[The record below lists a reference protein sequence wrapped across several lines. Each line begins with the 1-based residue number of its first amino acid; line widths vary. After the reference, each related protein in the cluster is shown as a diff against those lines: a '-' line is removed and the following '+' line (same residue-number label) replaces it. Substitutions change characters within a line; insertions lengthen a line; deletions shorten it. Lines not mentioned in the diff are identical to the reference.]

1 MAENEDLLD
10 NSDLVV
16 LDSSDPLNLIIN
28 NAAMGDGD
36 STEAPPDWS
45 QLGALWPEESVNNP
59 PGNSKQFNE
68 YIDFT
73 LASSMLNVDMDMDM
87 SLQGIEPSALHLGVS
102 DRLDYPSFDDAFQF
116 SSSASPADI
125 LAAQFPFTFNGGD
138 VLMDSSGLE
147 TPNTKPRRLSVTS
160 SSSSSGPSYSPSLDS
175 ASSPGYLSSSGSY
188 TNDSMHSSSAVSLA
202 SLETSFDPSLPTQ
215 PSITASG
222 VSQSSQS
229 SPVTTTSDTFL
240 APATSDYSGDPAVEL
255 AQYVRQ
261 SAGILLAVP
270 INGNGIPFQAGHLSK
285 SVIYSPLLAC
295 LLLSDSHQC
304 FAA

>member
-45 QLGALWPEESVNNP
+45 QLGALWPEESASNP
-59 PGNSKQFNE
+59 SSNSKQFNE
-68 YIDFT
+68 YIDFALT
-73 LASSMLNVDMDMDM
+73 SSMLNVDMDV
-87 SLQGIEPSALHLGVS
+87 SLQGIEPSALHLGAS
-102 DRLDYPSFDDAFQF
+102 DRLDYPSFDDTFPF

-160 SSSSSGPSYSPSLDS
+160 SSSSSGPSYSPSLES
-175 ASSPGYLSSSGSY
+175 ASSPRYLSPSGSY

-202 SLETSFDPSLPTQ
+202 GLETSFDPSLPEQ

-222 VSQSSQS
+222 MAQSSQS
-229 SPVTTTSDTFL
+229 SPVTTTSDAFL
-240 APATSDYSGDPAVEL
+240 APATSDHSGDPAVEL
-255 AQYVRQ
+255 AQYVCQ
-261 SAGILLAVP
+261 SAGVLLAVP
-270 INGNGIPFQAGHLSK
+270 INGNGVPFQAGQSFPSK
-285 SVIYSPLLAC
+285 GSTYSPLLAC
-295 LLLSDSHQC
+295 LLLSDSHRC
-304 FAA
+304 FTA